1 MWGCIARM
9 RGFSVVSAGVGNGFI
24 LDITRLM
31 QRIMRGSGE
40 TNNDL

>member
-9 RGFSVVSAGVGNGFI
+9 RGCSVVSAGVGGDFI
-24 LDITRLM
+24 LEITRLM
-31 QRIMRGSGE
+31 RRIMRGSGG